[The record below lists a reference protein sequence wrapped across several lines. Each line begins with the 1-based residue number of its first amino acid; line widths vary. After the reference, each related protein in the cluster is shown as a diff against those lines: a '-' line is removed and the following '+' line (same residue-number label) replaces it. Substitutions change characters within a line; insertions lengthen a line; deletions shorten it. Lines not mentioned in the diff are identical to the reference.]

1 MPKNESVILIELI
14 MDQIRQQTRSKGK
27 NKIINPSPLETGD
40 QSKGV
45 PTMTQEEF
53 RYKSNESWNIGN
65 RPFTS
70 HRPVIG
76 RFIVLYKKI
85 LYKLIKIPLCNVL
98 EDQRTFNLYLTQT
111 INAINIQQLLERTD
125 FLFTQLDKKIETIAV
140 KSQATITKQQLF
152 DETLVN
158 IRNLLQEEQTRVT
171 QLDNTLVNISNLLQ
185 EEQTRTTQLDDSVKQ
200 LLTKSNEEREGLD
213 SHTYNLFN
221 AKFRDTI
228 ETIKKR
234 QTIYLD
240 YFKQRKNVADL
251 GCGRGEF
258 LDLLR
263 EHHIPAVG
271 IDINQEMIE
280 AASQR
285 GLNVHKSNLLD
296 FLAKSPDDFFDGIFS
311 AQVIE
316 HLTLPDTRR
325 MLGLIHQKLQ
335 PDAYVVIETLNPL
348 SYYSYSRNFL
358 LDLTHQRAFHPQ
370 AIKFLMECN
379 GFRDIEIKFT
389 SVVPSDE
396 MMEGIA
402 IPQELKPDQTEAWKK
417 VNISMNRLNELFFGW
432 QEYAII
438 AKK

>member
-1 MPKNESVILIELI
+1 MPNNEFVILIEPI
-14 MDQIRQQTRSKGK
+14 MDQIRQQARSKGK
-27 NKIINPSPLETGD
+27 NKIFNPSPLETGD

-45 PTMTQEEF
+45 PLMTQDEF

-98 EDQRTFNLYLTQT
+98 EDQRTFNLYVTQT

-125 FLFTQLDKKIETIAV
+125 FLFTQLDKKIETVAV

-152 DETLVN
+152 DETL
-158 IRNLLQEEQTRVT
+158 I
-171 QLDNTLVNISNLLQ
+171 NISNLLQ
-185 EEQTRTTQLDDSVKQ
+185 EEQTRITQLDDSVKP
-200 LLTKSNEEREGLD
+200 LLTKLKEDREGLD

-228 ETIKKR
+228 ETVKKR

-240 YFKQRKNVADL
+240 YFTQRKNVVDL

-271 IDINQEMIE
+271 VDINQEMIE
-280 AASQR
+280 AASKR
-285 GLNVHKSNLLD
+285 GLNVHTTNLLD
-296 FLAKSPDDFFDGIFS
+296 FLDKSPDDFFDGIFS

-316 HLTLPDTRR
+316 HLTLSDTKR

-335 PDAYVVIETLNPL
+335 PDTYVVIETLNPL